1 MKVCAKKSIGIVL
14 GLLFSADLAALKCAC
29 DFFLRATA
37 CEVSPKSTGV
47 GLCVRSAIL
56 SSQLFQLLACN
67 MMLFA
72 LPRYLFVK
80 VIGHVLW
87 AQKGIVILIPYVKL

>member
-1 MKVCAKKSIGIVL
+1 MPKKSIGTVL
-14 GLLFSADLAALKCAC
+14 GLLFSANLAALKCAC
-29 DFFLRATA
+29 DFFLRESASA